1 MARQAPSVDAFMAA
15 LDHPMKAEVQ
25 TVRAIIQGVDP
36 RITEEIKWNA
46 PTFSYKGYL
55 VTLDLHAPQLRLV
68 FHNGAILAD
77 PEGILKGAWPDR
89 RLTTLAS
96 MAEVEACRAALEGV
110 VREWIRVMGA

>member
-1 MARQAPSVDAFMAA
+1 MAKQAPSVEDFMAA
-15 LDHPMKAEVQ
+15 LDHPAKPEVQ
-25 TVRAIIQGVDP
+25 AVRAIIQGVDP

-89 RLTTLAS
+89 RLVTLAG
-96 MAEVEACRAALEGV
+96 MAQVEANRAALEGV
-110 VREWIRVMGA
+110 VRDWVRVMGK

>member
-1 MARQAPSVDAFMAA
+1 MAKQPPSVEAFMAA
-15 LDHPMKAEVQ
+15 LGHPMKAEVQ
-25 TVRAIIQGVDP
+25 AVRRIIQGVDP
-36 RITEEIKWNA
+36 RIAEAIKWNA
-46 PTFSYKGYL
+46 PTFSFKGYL

-89 RLTTLAS
+89 RLVTLLS